1 MNQQGF
7 VAKAEDIADNVLR
20 HTKYI
25 LPHVARLCL
34 VSTFLEDGIR
44 MWSQWGEQRDYI
56 SSTWSCGQFLAT
68 LFVLVNMLGQLGACG
83 GVMVRKHVDTM
94 CYVLFF
100 IIGLQTVAYSIL
112 WDMKFLA
119 RNLALVGAV
128 LLLLAES
135 KSENKSRLFAG
146 VPQLDVTSP
155 KSYMQLGGRILLV
168 FMFVTLLH
176 FTFSPLDLIQNI
188 IGSALML
195 CVAAG
200 YKTKLSAM
208 VLVAWLFV
216 LNLYQNQFWKYSS
229 TRAMHDFLKYDFFQ
243 TLSVI
248 GGLLMLVA
256 LGPGGVSVDER
267 KKLY

>member
-1 MNQQGF
+1 
-7 VAKAEDIADNVLR
+7 
-20 HTKYI
+20 
-25 LPHVARLCL
+25 
-34 VSTFLEDGIR
+34 
-44 MWSQWGEQRDYI
+44 
-56 SSTWSCGQFLAT
+56 
-68 LFVLVNMLGQLGACG
+68 
-83 GVMVRKHVDTM
+83 
-94 CYVLFF
+94 
-100 IIGLQTVAYSIL
+100 
-112 WDMKFLA
+112 MKFLA

-135 KSENKSRLFAG
+135 KSENRSRLFAG
-146 VPQLDVTSP
+146 VPTLDVTSP

-188 IGSALML
+188 IGSALMI

-208 VLVAWLFV
+208 VLVCWLFI
-216 LNLYQNQFWKYSS
+216 LNLYQNQFWKYAS

>member
-1 MNQQGF
+1 MRF
-7 VAKAEDIADNVLR
+7 LRKDNYNYRLKFQNIQKKVN
-20 HTKYI
+20 KYM
-25 LPHVARLCL
+25 L
-34 VSTFLEDGIR
+34 
-44 MWSQWGEQRDYI
+44 
-56 SSTWSCGQFLAT
+56 QFL
-68 LFVLVNMLGQLGACG
+68 Q
-83 GVMVRKHVDTM
+83 
-94 CYVLFF
+94 
-100 IIGLQTVAYSIL
+100 
-112 WDMKFLA
+112 
-119 RNLALVGAV
+119 
-128 LLLLAES
+128 
-135 KSENKSRLFAG
+135 
-146 VPQLDVTSP
+146 
-155 KSYMQLGGRILLV
+155 
-168 FMFVTLLH
+168 
-176 FTFSPLDLIQNI
+176 LIQNI